1 MLIEGK
7 AHRDVHSDSAQEPYF
22 ARDFVID
29 DPEVAWI
36 VEKGDLDLFLV
47 SHDSDG
53 LAGPRRH
60 VLRARAGQAV
70 FGLDV
75 RGTQPNDKFLATGSP
90 DVHVRKVP
98 VRYLQEP
105 QADGRPNATGTVLL
119 ENWIRALSYA
129 AASNVPPKTYIL
141 AEPGQQIRAQ
151 QGNHILCNHDLVWV
165 KHSSGASRFLSDP
178 AIPLVEG
185 EFYIPLTPLTW
196 LETTGP
202 SLLECIETR
211 DFQAL
216 DPAWTGLAF
225 FHFIFVS
232 ALNSRLAQEDEQQAA
247 RLRAKHLSDQ
257 KQIRMSLS
265 WLASP
270 VTGEP
275 PRSFVRGY
283 REPNSLL
290 AACQIA
296 GEAAGIE
303 IRGPSSNAGA
313 VSQDALRQIATASK
327 IRIRRVLLRDFWWKD
342 DHGPLVGYIQQGN
355 RPIAL
360 VPGSKGYEIHDPSDG
375 TTQRVDRANGS
386 LLDPF
391 AYALYRPFPDRKLT
405 ARDLIDFG
413 LKHLKREVSTVVLTG
428 VAAGIL
434 GLLVP
439 IVTGMFFD
447 TVIPGA
453 DREALVHLTILLVV
467 AAFATAMFEMT
478 RSLALLRLE
487 GRMGAA
493 LQAAVWDRLLAL
505 PVSFFRQ
512 FSAGDLSDRA
522 NGIDGIRTFLTGTV
536 SNTIISGI
544 FSCFNLALMFYYSWK
559 LSVVALGLLSIAVA
573 ATMLLGR
580 RQLGVARRLTQ
591 VAGKLSGQVLQLISG
606 VAKLRVSGAELRAFG
621 VWSRRYSTQKKL
633 LSSSRIL
640 SNRFSVFNSFFMVAG
655 SMGIFYTVKEW
666 AAPLSAGDFLAFNA
680 SFAQMFVS
688 SMSMAGAV
696 LQVMGL
702 VPLFE
707 RATPILE
714 SAPEVTEAK
723 IDPGELSG
731 AIEVSHVS
739 FRYEADKPLV
749 LKDVSFRIPA
759 GQLVALVGPSGCGKS
774 TLLRLLLGFEDLETG
789 VIQYDGMDL
798 KGLDASSVRRQMGVV
813 LQNSFPFR
821 GDILSN
827 IIGSKPLTI
836 DDAWEAARLSGLDQD
851 IKQMPMGMHTVITES
866 GGISGGQRQRLMI
879 ARAIVSKPRIL
890 LFDEAT
896 SALDNQT
903 QAIVTR
909 SLDSLKATRVVIAHR
924 LSTVMNADKIIVLDQ
939 GKVVQSGAYADLIQ
953 QEGLFAELAK
963 RQLA

>member
-1 MLIEGK
+1 MLIEVTDSS
-7 AHRDVHSDSAQEPYF
+7 DVRPGSAQERHF
-22 ARDFVID
+22 ARSFFIEDS
-29 DPEVAWI
+29 EVVWI
-36 VEKGDLDLFLV
+36 VEKGNLDLFLV
-47 SHDSDG
+47 QQDSEG
-53 LAGPRRH
+53 VAGPRRH

-70 FGLDV
+70 FGLDLA
-75 RGTQPNDKFLATGSP
+75 GTQLNAKFLATGSP
-90 DVHVRKVP
+90 DVHLRKVP
-98 VRYLQEP
+98 VNYLKEV
-105 QADGRPNATGTVLL
+105 QADGSPNPTGTVLL
-119 ENWIRALSYA
+119 ESWVRSLSYA
-129 AASNVPPKTYIL
+129 VAPNVPPKTYIL
-141 AEPGQQIRAQ
+141 AEPGKQIETAPA
-151 QGNHILCNHDLVWV
+151 NHILCNHDLVWV
-165 KHSSGASRFLSDP
+165 KHSRGASRFVSDP
-178 AIPLVEG
+178 AIPLIEG
-185 EFYIPLTPLTW
+185 EFYFPLIPQTW
-196 LETTGP
+196 LEATEP
-202 SLLECIETR
+202 SILDCVETR
-211 DFQAL
+211 EFQIL
-216 DPAWTGLAF
+216 DPEWTGLEF
-225 FHFIFVS
+225 FHFIFCS
-232 ALNSRLAQEDEQQAA
+232 ALNLRFAQEDDQQRA
-247 RLRAKHLSDQ
+247 RLRSKHASDQ
-257 KQIRMSLS
+257 KQIRLSLS

-275 PRSFVRGY
+275 PRSFLHGY
-283 REPNSLL
+283 REPDALL

-303 IRGPSSNAGA
+303 IRGPSRKTGTA
-313 VSQDALRQIATASK
+313 SQDALRQIATASK

-342 DHGPLVGYIQQGN
+342 DHGPLLGYIQDGN
-355 RPIAL
+355 RPVAL
-360 VPGSKGYEIHDPSDG
+360 VPGSRGYEIHDPSDG
-375 TTQRVDRANGS
+375 TTQHVDIKNAL

-391 AYALYRPFPDRKLT
+391 AHTLYRPFPDKKL
-405 ARDLIDFG
+405 APRDLIDFG

-428 VAAGIL
+428 FGAGIL
-434 GLLVP
+434 GLLIP

-453 DREALVHLTILLVV
+453 DRKALVQLTTLLVV
-467 AAFATAMFEMT
+467 AAVGTAMFEMT
-478 RSLALLRLE
+478 RSLALLRLQ

-522 NGIDGIRTFLTGTV
+522 NGIDGIRSFLTGTV

-559 LSVVALGLLSIAVA
+559 LTLVALGLLIIAIA

-580 RQLGVARRLTQ
+580 VQLRVARQLTR
-591 VAGKLSGQVLQLISG
+591 VAGRLSGQVLQVISG

-633 LSSSRIL
+633 TSSSHIL
-640 SNRFSVFNSFFMVAG
+640 SNRFAVFNSLFMIAG
-655 SMGIFYTVKEW
+655 SMAIFYTVKEW

-688 SMSMAGAV
+688 SMDMAAAV

-707 RATPILE
+707 RAKPILE
-714 SAPEVTEAK
+714 SSPEVTEAK
-723 IDPGELSG
+723 TDPGELSG
-731 AIEVSHVS
+731 AIEVSHVG
-739 FRYEADKPLV
+739 FRYEADKPPV

-774 TLLRLLLGFEDLETG
+774 TLLRLLLGFEEPETG
-789 VIQYDGMDL
+789 VILYDGMDL

-909 SLDSLKATRVVIAHR
+909 SLDALKATRVVIAHR
-924 LSTVMNADKIIVLDQ
+924 LSTVINADRIIVLDQ
-939 GKVVQSGAYADLIQ
+939 GKVVQSGTYANLIE

>member
-1 MLIEGK
+1 MLIEVK
-7 AHRDVHSDSAQEPYF
+7 ANGDVPSDSAQEPYF

-36 VEKGDLDLFLV
+36 VEKGNLDLFLV

-53 LAGPRRH
+53 VAGPRRH

-75 RGTQPNDKFLATGSP
+75 IEAQPKYKFLATGST
-90 DVHVRKVP
+90 DVHVRKLP
-98 VRYLQEP
+98 VKYLQEQ

-129 AASNVPPKTYIL
+129 AALNMPPKTYIL
-141 AEPGQQIRAQ
+141 AEPGKQIRAE
-151 QGNHILCNHDLVWV
+151 QGNNVLCNHDLVWV
-165 KHSSGASRFLSDP
+165 KHPSGVSRFMGDP

-185 EFYIPLTPLTW
+185 EFYFPLTPVTW
-196 LETTGP
+196 LEVTRP
-202 SLLECIETR
+202 SLLECVETR

-232 ALNSRLAQEDEQQAA
+232 ALSSRLAQEEEQQTA
-247 RLRAKHLSDQ
+247 RLHAKHLSDQ

-296 GEAAGIE
+296 GDAAGIE

-313 VSQDALRQIATASK
+313 GSQDALRQIATASK
-327 IRIRRVLLRDFWWKD
+327 IRTRRVLLRDFWWKD
-342 DHGPLVGYIQQGN
+342 DHGALLGYFQEGN
-355 RPIAL
+355 RPVAL
-360 VPGSKGYEIHDPSDG
+360 VPGPKGYEIHDPSDG
-375 TTQRVDRANGS
+375 TTQRVDLANWS

-428 VAAGIL
+428 VAVGIL

-447 TVIPGA
+447 TIIPGA
-453 DREALVHLTILLVV
+453 DRKALVHLTLLLVV
-467 AAFATAMFEMT
+467 AALATAMFEMT

-493 LQAAVWDRLLAL
+493 LQAALWDRLLAL
-505 PVSFFRQ
+505 PVSFFRH

-522 NGIDGIRTFLTGTV
+522 NGIDSIRTFLTGTV

-559 LSVVALGLLSIAVA
+559 LSLVALGLLSIAVA

-580 RQLGVARRLTQ
+580 QQLHVARRLTQ

-606 VAKLRVSGAELRAFG
+606 VSKLRVSGAELRAFG

-640 SNRFSVFNSFFMVAG
+640 SNRFSVFNSFFVVAG

-688 SMSMAGAV
+688 SMNMAGAV

-707 RATPILE
+707 RAKPILE
-714 SAPEVTEAK
+714 SSPEVTESK

-749 LKDVSFRIPA
+749 LNDVSFRIPS
-759 GQLVALVGPSGCGKS
+759 GQLIALVGPSGCGKT

-789 VIQYDGMDL
+789 VIQYDGVDL

-836 DDAWEAARLSGLDQD
+836 DDAWEASRLSGLDQD
-851 IKQMPMGMHTVITES
+851 IKQMPMGMNTVITES

-896 SALDNQT
+896 SALDNQAQT
-903 QAIVTR
+903 IVTR

-924 LSTVMNADKIIVLDQ
+924 LSTVMHADKIIVLDQ

-953 QEGLFAELAK
+953 QEGLFAELVK

>member
-1 MLIEGK
+1 MLIEVK
-7 AHRDVHSDSAQEPYF
+7 AHGDAYPDSAQEPYF
-22 ARDFVID
+22 VRDFVID
-29 DPEVAWI
+29 DPDVVWI

-70 FGLDV
+70 FGLDL

-90 DVHVRKVP
+90 DVHVRKLP
-98 VRYLQEP
+98 LKYLQEQ
-105 QADGRPNATGTVLL
+105 QADGSPNATGTVLL

-129 AASNVPPKTYIL
+129 AASNVPPKTYTL
-141 AEPGQQIRAQ
+141 AEPGKQIRAE
-151 QGNHILCNHDLVWV
+151 QGNNILCNHDLVWV

-185 EFYIPLTPLTW
+185 EFYFPLTPLTW
-196 LETTGP
+196 LEATRP
-202 SLLECIETR
+202 SLLECVETR

-225 FHFIFVS
+225 FHFIFLS
-232 ALNSRLAQEDEQQAA
+232 ALNSRLAQEDEQQTA

-303 IRGPSSNAGA
+303 IRGPSSSAGSA
-313 VSQDALRQIATASK
+313 SQDPLRQIATASK

-342 DHGPLVGYIQQGN
+342 DHGALVGYFQEGN
-355 RPIAL
+355 RPVAL
-360 VPGSKGYEIHDPSDG
+360 VPGPNGYEIHDPSDG
-375 TTQRVDRANGS
+375 TTQRVDLANSS

-428 VAAGIL
+428 VAAGLL

-453 DREALVHLTILLVV
+453 DRKAIVHLTLLLVV
-467 AAFATAMFEMT
+467 AALASAMFEMT
-478 RSLALLRLE
+478 RSMALLRLE

-544 FSCFNLALMFYYSWK
+544 FSCFNLVLMFYYSWK

-580 RQLGVARRLTQ
+580 KQLHVARRLTQ
-591 VAGKLSGQVLQLISG
+591 VSGKLSGQVLQLISG

-680 SFAQMFVS
+680 SFAQMFVA

-707 RATPILE
+707 RAKPIFE

-731 AIEVSHVS
+731 AIEVSHVN

-749 LKDVSFRIPA
+749 LKDVSFRISA
-759 GQLVALVGPSGCGKS
+759 GQLIALVGPSGCGKS

-798 KGLDASSVRRQMGVV
+798 KGLDATSVRRQMGVV

-909 SLDSLKATRVVIAHR
+909 SVDSLKATRVVIAHR
-924 LSTVMNADKIIVLDQ
+924 LSTVMHADKIIVLDQ
-939 GKVVQSGAYADLIQ
+939 GRVVQSGAYADLIQ